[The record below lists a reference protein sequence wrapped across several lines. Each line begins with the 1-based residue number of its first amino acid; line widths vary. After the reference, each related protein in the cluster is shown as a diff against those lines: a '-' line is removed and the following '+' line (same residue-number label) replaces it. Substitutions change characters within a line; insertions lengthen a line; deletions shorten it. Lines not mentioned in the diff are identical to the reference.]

1 MRKRLSVATRKA
13 VYERDLG
20 VCRQCGL
27 DTYKVVRIIR
37 SALAHYRSMGGDLW
51 WDGGTDIL
59 EAIGWIPDLDRTPFD
74 TDHVRPVAL
83 GGEDVMENL
92 QTLCQPCHRDRSAK
106 LHRQVTGL
114 PETASPHRRTER
126 KPPRLISS
134 YRLMDEKT
142 MKEKMQLSSTDLVVN
157 VVQARLRGVSYRVV
171 LRGNHA
177 LQAARRRG
185 IEPTWMGPD
194 PEIQEF
200 LRGREPSSVEYFF
213 LHIFGHSGW
222 FFVDTGLPVR
232 RLLVKD

>member
-1 MRKRLSVATRKA
+1 MRTILSAAARKA
-13 VYERDLG
+13 VQERDHG
-20 VCRQCGL
+20 ACRNCGL
-27 DTYKVVRIIR
+27 DTYRIVRIIR

-114 PETASPHRRTER
+114 PETDSPHIRTER
-126 KPPRLISS
+126 KPPRLISR
-134 YRLMDEKT
+134 YRLLDEKT
-142 MKEKMQLSSTDLVVN
+142 VDEKMRLPSSNLVVN
-157 VVQARLRGVSYRVV
+157 VVQARLRGVSYRVI
-171 LRGNHA
+171 LRGHHA
-177 LQAARRRG
+177 LAAARRRG
-185 IEPTWMGPD
+185 IEPNWMGPN
-194 PEIQEF
+194 PEFQEY

-232 RLLVKD
+232 RLLVRD